1 MDSRTQRKWRPSR
14 KSAFLTLTRKTYN
27 LFSFSD
33 LNAYHTSECRQ
44 TYFVIVRQQIEPAPQ
59 NTRQVD
65 VEKAAETAFQ
75 QAIKGTFARSI
86 QRLESENERLKKLVS
101 QQSSQMREIQE
112 MVQTIFSNLETK
124 PPMLSERTREPSN
137 FQEF

>member
-1 MDSRTQRKWRPSR
+1 M
-14 KSAFLTLTRKTYN
+14 
-27 LFSFSD
+27 
-33 LNAYHTSECRQ
+33 YHTSKCRQ

-124 PPMLSERTREPSN
+124 PPALSERTREPSN